1 MTGNLAGIVIEVIA
15 VIEEETLTAR
25 AEIVIGIVTVTV
37 TVIEIKI
44 NLTATTRGVA
54 IGLVLG
60 QESAPEITIATGSLF

>member
-25 AEIVIGIVTVTV
+25 AEIVIGIVTV